1 MKAPWKKHDRGEYI
15 SGSNTEH
22 KWRVKVSNGRKYI
35 MLAHTV
41 IKSYTVHILNR
52 KLTITTVCLS
62 LICRKAQCLIWH
74 PLTRTQSYFR
84 TQTDFGR
91 TSWVTLKSSQKF
103 PNLESPCIPEKVII
117 ILTWSSYLFYI
128 SLQQPNFFSAT
139 VQLLI
144 HEALISSLFN
154 FVLNRLTGMI
164 TTRAVALRSH
174 ATPVCYNKGASCD

>member
-1 MKAPWKKHDRGEYI
+1 MERIAWQEWKCVWFKL
-15 SGSNTEH
+15 SWTTEL
-22 KWRVKVSNGRKYI
+22 KGRLYMSFFNMQKSAVSYMTSINPDTE
-35 MLAHTV
+35 L
-41 IKSYTVHILNR
+41 L
-52 KLTITTVCLS
+52 
-62 LICRKAQCLIWH
+62 
-74 PLTRTQSYFR
+74 YFR
-84 TQTDFGR
+84 TETDFGR

-128 SLQQPNFFSAT
+128 SPQQPNFFSAT

>member
-1 MKAPWKKHDRGEYI
+1 MKQNNPLKTSVERHAWQGWLKC
-15 SGSNTEH
+15 
-22 KWRVKVSNGRKYI
+22 KVDGYNSMPFSIRRK
-35 MLAHTV
+35 V
-41 IKSYTVHILNR
+41 
-52 KLTITTVCLS
+52 
-62 LICRKAQCLIWH
+62 QGLIWH
-74 PLTRTQSYFR
+74 PLTHTQSYFR
-84 TQTDFGR
+84 TETDFGR
-91 TSWVTLKSSQKF
+91 TNWVTLKSSQKF

-128 SLQQPNFFSAT
+128 SPQQPNFFSAT

>member
-1 MKAPWKKHDRGEYI
+1 MPKFCRGGRWWGGGQDIVLLKLYTWLKYKVDHMPLLYMQKSALYYMTSI
-15 SGSNTEH
+15 NPDSYMRTE
-22 KWRVKVSNGRKYI
+22 
-35 MLAHTV
+35 
-41 IKSYTVHILNR
+41 
-52 KLTITTVCLS
+52 
-62 LICRKAQCLIWH
+62 
-74 PLTRTQSYFR
+74 
-84 TQTDFGR
+84 TDFGR
-91 TSWVTLKSSQKF
+91 TSWVTLKSSQNF
-103 PNLESPCIPEKVII
+103 PNLERAGIPEKVII

-128 SLQQPNFFSAT
+128 SPQQPNFFSAT